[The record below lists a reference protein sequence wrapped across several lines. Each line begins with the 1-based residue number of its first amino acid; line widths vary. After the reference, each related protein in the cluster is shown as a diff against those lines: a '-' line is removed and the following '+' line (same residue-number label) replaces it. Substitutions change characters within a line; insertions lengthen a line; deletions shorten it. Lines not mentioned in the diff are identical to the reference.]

1 MGVWGRFWGWYENK
15 ILGSIIIIA
24 IIQFIQI
31 PHMVWNADLY
41 LDLGIVSR
49 VHPIIDWFLYGVD
62 LIEIVSIVNVGMIM
76 YSLLKKRRARK
87 ASGQGGEGP
96 AGEGSAHDTVKQGR
110 AGFCPKCYTDVELA
124 HGPGGEGDTGHC
136 PKCDTDIADLPRGTP
151 VKQAIVVRTDL
162 EMGKGKIA
170 AQVGHAC
177 VMGAMRVREAR
188 PEWFE
193 AWRPS
198 QAKVVLRAGGLE
210 EIEGIRRA
218 AAEAGAPWD
227 MVSDAGLTQLE
238 PGTVTCIAV
247 GPAPDELVDRVTGGL
262 RLL

>member
-1 MGVWGRFWGWYENK
+1 MGAWGRFWAWYENK

-41 LDLGIVSR
+41 LSLGVVSR
-49 VHPIIDWFLYGVD
+49 VHPVIDWLLYGVD
-62 LIEIVSIVNVGMIM
+62 LIETISIVNVGMIM
-76 YSLLKKRRARK
+76 YSMLKKRRARR
-87 ASGQGGEGP
+87 AGQA
-96 AGEGSAHDTVKQGR
+96 AGEEAKREPAREAVKHGR

-124 HGPGGEGDTGHC
+124 RGPGGDEATGHC
-136 PKCDTDIADLPRGTP
+136 PKCDTDIESAPEGAP

-162 EMGKGKIA
+162 DMGKGKIA

-198 QAKVVLRAGGLE
+198 QAKVVLRVGSLVELE
-210 EIEGIRRA
+210 GVKRA

-238 PGTVTCIAV
+238 PGTVTCMAV
-247 GPAPDELVDRVTGGL
+247 GPAPDALVDRVTGDL